1 MVWGHA
7 RQGQRSITPLSLP
20 YHVFTPQKHGHAR
33 VQCVEDAAMCP
44 ALRLF
49 TFLLTNTEKDYR
61 LRASLALV
69 HLAVL
74 GPGPVGRVQVGCEVV
89 VVVQFQVPLNI
100 VGCGVVVRVAGNTL
114 LRAMLLVYADVVE
127 SHVGGEFQIVPLDLL
142 ETTRDAQ
149 VHDNKHRLFGE
160 DAAADLGILIT

>member
-7 RQGQRSITPLSLP
+7 RQGQRSITPLPLP
-20 YHVFTPQKHGHAR
+20 HHVFTPQKHGHAR

-74 GPGPVGRVQVGCEVV
+74 GPGPVGRVQVGSEVV
-89 VVVQFQVPLNI
+89 VVVQFQVSLNI

-142 ETTRDAQ
+142 ETTRDGQ